1 MSVTEMNKL
10 KKSLII
16 ESHEASEDA
25 EDLRDTLK
33 ALQVGEFV
41 SWNIVCEKL
50 DKKKSLR
57 IKRG

>member
-1 MSVTEMNKL
+1 MNKL
-10 KKSLII
+10 KKSLMI

-25 EDLRDTLK
+25 EDLRDTLN

-41 SWNIVCEKL
+41 SWDTVCEKL

-57 IKRG
+57 IKRR